1 MRTFAVFRE
10 IDGRPVLCTL
20 GAPLEPVTGTLRG
33 DRENRREPVWLEQA
47 NGRRLSVVWPDG
59 FTLLFDP
66 QPVLRDERGLVVAR
80 EGEIVRLTQ
89 VHPSSAAG
97 TFEDPYVA
105 SGLLFDGC
113 YSFRA

>member
-1 MRTFAVFRE
+1 MAT
-10 IDGRPVLCTL
+10 GRIPESRS
-20 GAPLEPVTGTLRG
+20 GS
-33 DRENRREPVWLEQA
+33 NRQRAATV
-47 NGRRLSVVWPDG
+47 GVWPDG

-66 QPVLRDERGLVVAR
+66 QPVLRDERGLVAR

-89 VHPSSAAG
+89 VDPSSAG

-113 YSFRA
+113 YPFRA